1 MFVRY
6 PPKFVS
12 YFSAAQGIGQWLW
25 ASPRKPPK
33 LITVN
38 HATGDLLNQE
48 VVDFTDR
55 LVTNAIDVRP
65 LNIFTRY

>member
-1 MFVRY
+1 MV
-6 PPKFVS
+6 
-12 YFSAAQGIGQWLW
+12 G